1 MMVAINVEN
10 EKYKFLYE
18 LLPELSQNLTKMLR
32 IHGPYDGSLGQ
43 IFTIFHYL
51 KTDIERNTIK
61 KEVVLFPLIKEY
73 EATPSEEKLE
83 TIHHVIFDI
92 EEEQSD
98 IEELFKELRIFV
110 DQYYMPGEACKTYTR
125 TFEGLQRID
134 EEMHKLFDEDKDE
147 IYLRIKEQ
155 REEN

>member
-1 MMVAINVEN
+1 MEAVNLGN
-10 EKYKFLYE
+10 GKYKFLYE

-51 KTDIERNTIK
+51 KADIERNTIK

-73 EATPSEEKLE
+73 EATPSIEKLE

-92 EEEQSD
+92 EEEHSD
-98 IEELFKELRIFV
+98 IEELLKELRGFI
-110 DQYYMPGEACKTYTR
+110 DQYYIPGEKCTTYTR
-125 TFEGLQRID
+125 TFEGLQKLDD
-134 EEMHKLFDEDKDE
+134 ELIKIYNEEKDD
-147 IYLRIKEQ
+147 IYLRIKE
-155 REEN
+155 